1 MASTLSPAAATTAG
15 ATAML
20 QQGEP
25 PSKARKLNLR
35 KVGTNP
41 SWSGKYQG
49 RRVQSPTVYS
59 LVIRPDSS
67 PLRGIES
74 RARTKSF
81 DKNSTAPAPAA
92 AAAAATSAGATAT
105 LQQDVFFE
113 TSQKMLQQEQEVPR
127 QQQQKA
133 RACGLGIVPFLEG
146 KHVLITGATGFIGKG
161 AAFCGNGVVHWGAL
175 GCIGMHWGAL
185 GCIGVHWGDW
195 GALGCIGPGVG
206 QLYLPFEA
214 SQNSPHVFPSSPP
227 TFPPGS
233 VGGEDPARAA
243 GGGAAVFAHPT
254 HGPRHCSAAPQATG
268 ALLAVPSGCIAATA
282 LLFPQPVFSHPYV
295 HSTRHARTRTPLP
308 HSTSAPPLITPLPHS
323 TSSPPPSS
331 VCSSSFPPPSPLLLS
346 SSSFPP
352 QPSRCSPPPPR
363 PHNLSPFPRPV
374 SRICG
379 GSTQHIISACIP
391 SPQSTQKHN
400 IPLSLRLHPLAPGR
414 PVARILAAAGAAWGG
429 IRGGHGS
436 QAHARARQ
444 LLRRLKSIFHPSPC
458 IPSPQVLPS
467 PVFSLLRERHGE
479 GYEAFMAGKLTAVQG
494 NVGEDGLGLA
504 AHAAAALEE
513 SVDLIF
519 NFAATVDFEAPYV
532 VLTRPVRC
540 TARGPYVPCTVHC
553 TWSLRNVGDDGLG
566 LAAHAA
572 AALEGSVDLI
582 FNFAATVDF
591 EAPYVHCLCLC
602 LCLCLCIPSK
612 GSSFQ
617 GCC

>member
-161 AAFCGNGVVHWGAL
+161 AAFCGVDTTLRNGPCNLFSLSPLILPTSSRPPTAVLVEKIL
-175 GCIGMHWGAL
+175 REQ
-185 GCIGVHWGDW
+185 
-195 GALGCIGPGVG
+195 PGVG

-391 SPQSTQKHN
+391 SPQ
-400 IPLSLRLHPLAPGR
+400 
-414 PVARILAAAGAAWGG
+414 
-429 IRGGHGS
+429 
-436 QAHARARQ
+436 
-444 LLRRLKSIFHPSPC
+444 
-458 IPSPQVLPS
+458 VLPS

-553 TWSLRNVGDDGLG
+553 TWSLR
-566 LAAHAA
+566 
-572 AALEGSVDLI
+572 
-582 FNFAATVDF
+582 
-591 EAPYVHCLCLC
+591 APYGALHVVLTCPVRCTAC
-602 LCLCLCIPSK
+602 
-612 GSSFQ
+612 GT
-617 GCC
+617 